1 MMGKYLIN
9 WGKESRTEITDE
21 LLSLIASAQKNIKIG
36 NFIFEYKEIVEG
48 LKTAMDKD
56 VAVFVLSNPLDGK
69 EDAYKSHN
77 DNLIQLASLGA
88 HVRYLDD
95 LHAKFVIC
103 DDIKG
108 IVTSANN
115 NENSLSRNSE
125 TGVII
130 QEQEA
135 VQLSRVFNKLF
146 LNADITQIS
155 NDTLTRV
162 KSRQVNREFNIDE
175 KTLLESRLR
184 ITINSKRETNL
195 KGKAITNLYKEI
207 VNIIDR
213 AEKECFIVTW
223 HFDCALDKRKKYKLI
238 EFIESL
244 NKAKERGVKITL
256 YSNVKDTNP
265 SQKTK
270 NQPSLKLLSKI
281 TDDIYGDD
289 NNHSKCVI
297 TESEGIVFSANID
310 PIGLETGFEVGVIL
324 SEDERSAAL
333 NHIHNLISANS
344 NRIKF

>member
-146 LNADITQIS
+146 
-155 NDTLTRV
+155 
-162 KSRQVNREFNIDE
+162 
-175 KTLLESRLR
+175 
-184 ITINSKRETNL
+184 
-195 KGKAITNLYKEI
+195 
-207 VNIIDR
+207 
-213 AEKECFIVTW
+213 
-223 HFDCALDKRKKYKLI
+223 
-238 EFIESL
+238 
-244 NKAKERGVKITL
+244 
-256 YSNVKDTNP
+256 
-265 SQKTK
+265 
-270 NQPSLKLLSKI
+270 
-281 TDDIYGDD
+281 
-289 NNHSKCVI
+289 
-297 TESEGIVFSANID
+297 
-310 PIGLETGFEVGVIL
+310 
-324 SEDERSAAL
+324 
-333 NHIHNLISANS
+333 
-344 NRIKF
+344 